1 MGPYETGFFLEACRL
16 RGSSVQPFRRLHPE
30 ITGAVRAVSEVLAAE
45 GLPDHTRAELLE
57 RIASRI
63 HAMEPELDEQ
73 MRRRRVERQLQ
84 RLLNT

>member
-16 RGSSVQPFRRLHPE
+16 RGSSVQPYRPLHPE

-45 GLPDHTRAELLE
+45 GLPDHARAQLLE

-63 HAMEPELDEQ
+63 HAMEPEDHGGNPGASP
-73 MRRRRVERQLQ
+73 LQ
-84 RLLNT
+84 RLNACESC

>member
-16 RGSSVQPFRRLHPE
+16 RGSSFQPYRPFHPE

-45 GLPDHTRAELLE
+45 GLSDHARAQLLE

-84 RLLNT
+84 RLLNS

>member
-16 RGSSVQPFRRLHPE
+16 RGSSFQPYRPLHPE

-45 GLPDHTRAELLE
+45 GLPDHARAELLE

-73 MRRRRVERQLQ
+73 RRRRRVERQLQ
-84 RLLNT
+84 RLLNS

>member
-16 RGSSVQPFRRLHPE
+16 RGSSCQPYRPLHPE
-30 ITGAVRAVSEVLAAE
+30 ITCTVRAVSEVLAAD
-45 GLPDHTRAELLE
+45 GLPEHARAELLE

-73 MRRRRVERQLQ
+73 MRRRRAERQLQ
-84 RLLNT
+84 RLFNR